1 MLTDGQTAGPK
12 ALNFFGETQKARKPG
27 FAWKQSSL

>member
-12 ALNFFGETQKARKPG
+12 ALNFFEETHKARKPG
-27 FAWKQSSL
+27 FAWSSSL